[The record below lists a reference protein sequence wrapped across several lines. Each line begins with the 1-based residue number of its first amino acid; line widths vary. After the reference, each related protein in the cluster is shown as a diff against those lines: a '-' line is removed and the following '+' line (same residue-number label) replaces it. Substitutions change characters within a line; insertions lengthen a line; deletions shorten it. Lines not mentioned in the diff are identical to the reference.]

1 MMTAIPGEATVAVVG
16 AGTMGAGIAQLAATA
31 GHRVLLLDSR
41 ADAAAEAIAGIARR
55 LESSVEKGRRSAA
68 EAQAILSRLQ
78 AASSLADLAPA
89 ALVIEAV
96 VEDLAVK
103 RELFAALEK
112 IVGER
117 TILATNTSS
126 LSITALAAGLSRPGR
141 VVGMHFFNPAPVMPL
156 VEIVSGLETET
167 GVAETAFHTA
177 QAWGKEPIHVRNTPG
192 FVVNRVARPF
202 YGEGFRLLAEG
213 AADAATLDAL
223 YRDCGGF
230 RMGPFELVD
239 LIGLDVNLAVT
250 RSVFAACHFDRRYT
264 PSLLQEEM
272 VAAGRLGRKTGR
284 GFYDYGE
291 GGERPEPASEPDG
304 PVPAE
309 ITVEG
314 HLGPAEPLLDLAREA
329 GITVRWQPHGPGL
342 VHLGETVLLMTDGI
356 AASEHAARQGR
367 PVVTFD
373 LCLDFTIA
381 GRIAIAAA
389 DRCQPAHLAAAA
401 GLFQAM
407 GKKVTRIA
415 DLPGMVI
422 LRTLAMLAN
431 EAADL
436 AHHGIAE
443 PEAIDLAMRKGVNYP
458 RGPLDWARK
467 IGWLRILECLDHLA
481 RSYGEERYRCSL
493 WLRQRLWQEAHRHG

>member
-1 MMTAIPGEATVAVVG
+1 MPALSSDAAIGIVG

-31 GHRVLLLDSR
+31 GHRVLLFDNR
-41 ADAAAEAIAGIARR
+41 ADAASSAIAGIARR

-96 VEDLAVK
+96 VEDAAVK
-103 RELFAALEK
+103 RALFAELEAL
-112 IVGER
+112 VTPR

-126 LSITALAAGLSRPGR
+126 LSITALAAGLARPER
-141 VVGMHFFNPAPVMPL
+141 VVGMHFFNPAPVMAL
-156 VEIVSGLETET
+156 VEIVSGLETAPQ
-167 GVAETAFHTA
+167 VAETVFATA

-213 AADAATLDAL
+213 AADAATLDAV

-239 LIGLDVNLAVT
+239 LIGLNVNLAVT
-250 RSVFAACHFDRRYT
+250 KSVFAACHFDRRYT

-291 GGERPEPASEPDG
+291 GGGRPEPASEPDG

-329 GITVRWQPHGPGL
+329 GIAVRWQPHGPGL

-356 AASEHAARQGR
+356 AASEHAARQNR

-373 LCLDFTIA
+373 LCGDFGTA
-381 GRIAIAAA
+381 KRIAIAAA
-389 DRCQPAHLAAAA
+389 GRCEPAHVAATA

-436 AHHGIAE
+436 VHHGIAG

-467 IGWLRILECLDHLA
+467 VGWLRILECLDHLA